1 VVLLVGFPLALIF
14 AWGFELT
21 PEGIKS
27 TNSVLPAESITHTTG
42 QKLNYSI
49 ITLLSLVVLF
59 LLIDNYLIEDGS
71 QTSTRAELEAAESG
85 SQPGETAAPVMD
97 EEPQR
102 EVLPNSVAVL
112 PFENL
117 SPDSDNAY
125 FAAGIHDE
133 LRRRS

>member
-1 VVLLVGFPLALIF
+1 MVLLVGFPLALIF

-27 TNSVLPAESITHTTG
+27 TKSVLPAESITHTTG

-71 QTSTRAELEAAESG
+71 QTSTRAALEDAESG
-85 SQPGETAAPVMD
+85 SQPGEMAAPVMD

-117 SPDSDNAY
+117 SPDPDNAY
-125 FAAGIHDE
+125 FAARHP
-133 LRRRS
+133 